1 MSSSTNIIADYYCV
15 SHISAATIPSSR
27 LSDILA
33 RMHQGRPLTKPSL
46 DYLQQQN
53 LPGLYRLACGEITHE
68 AYITGLDPSSLS
80 KHQAAKVM
88 NEAKETE
95 REALASHYRV
105 RKTNHPPGSAAQEI
119 DRETERKLRRK
130 REREADEA
138 ADKAR
143 KKHQAEWK
151 AQRERNCEQAAAA
164 YRTRAITSG
173 CTELTALDLARY
185 FHLEHVA
192 AAISPPM
199 SDLLTAL
206 FQGRLLT
213 EDEFTFLRQNGLN
226 DLYQLAFGKLSI
238 EGYIP
243 IAKIAEAEVLARK
256 AKADANEAARIAR
269 EKDPEYVAMMQT
281 QALYKKYG
289 ISLTDESLRPRMTK
303 LLQQIDAGNRLP
315 NVELVWLST
324 TAKKHFTSELR
335 NAYHRLE
342 ADFNADEY
350 RRTQDPWNV
359 VNASKH
365 YRKCSQAK
373 TALELID
380 SVPRDRLKQPKVRS
394 AIFTTH
400 GGVMRDLGQRSVA
413 IELGETAHALM
424 PKDYRPCTLLGAVHM
439 ELQHFEKGQEWY
451 EKARERGAPAHGIDS
466 ELRSIFQQ
474 LDEVG
479 RGAMRNFLLAEDSH
493 QYHWLNENS
502 SQKAKKQL
510 RTGNY

>member
-1 MSSSTNIIADYYCV
+1 MSSSTNIVADYYCV

-33 RMHQGRPLTKPSL
+33 RMHQGRPLTKHSL
-46 DYLQQQN
+46 DFLQQQN
-53 LPGLYRLACGEITHE
+53 LLGLYRLACGEITHE
-68 AYITGLDPSSLS
+68 AYITGLDPVSLS
-80 KHQAAKVM
+80 KHQAAKVA
-88 NEAKETE
+88 NETKETALQ
-95 REALASHYRV
+95 ALAANYRV
-105 RKTNHPPGSAAQEI
+105 RNANHTSGRSANEI
-119 DRETERKLRRK
+119 DWETERKLRRK

-138 ADKAR
+138 ADKVR
-143 KKHQAEWK
+143 KMRQAEWK
-151 AQRERNCEQAAAA
+151 AQRERNCELAAAA
-164 YRTRAITSG
+164 YRNCAITSEY
-173 CTELTALDLARY
+173 TELTALDLARY

-192 AAISPPM
+192 AAVSPPM

-206 FQGRLLT
+206 FQGRPLT
-213 EDEFTFLRQNGLN
+213 EHEFAFLNQNAPSHLF
-226 DLYQLAFGKLSI
+226 QLAFGKLTI

-243 IAKIAEAEVLARK
+243 IAKTAESEALAHK
-256 AKADANEAARIAR
+256 ARREAIEAARIAR
-269 EKDPEYVAMMQT
+269 EKDPEYIAMMQT

-303 LLQQIDAGNRLP
+303 LLQQIDEGNRLP
-315 NVELVWLST
+315 NEELIWLST
-324 TAKKHFTSELR
+324 AAKKHFTAELR
-335 NAYHRLE
+335 NAYHCLE
-342 ADFNADEY
+342 ADFNADQY

-365 YRKCSQAK
+365 YRKCDRPK

-380 SVPRDRLKQPKVRS
+380 SVPHDRLKQPKVRS

-439 ELQHFEKGQEWY
+439 ELQHFEKGHEWY
-451 EKARERGAPAHGIDS
+451 VKARERGAPEQGIDS

-474 LDEVG
+474 LDSVG
-479 RGAMRNFLLAEDSH
+479 REAMKTFLLSEDSH
-493 QYHWLNENS
+493 RYQWLNENS
-502 SQKAKKQL
+502 SPRAKK
-510 RTGNY
+510 RSG